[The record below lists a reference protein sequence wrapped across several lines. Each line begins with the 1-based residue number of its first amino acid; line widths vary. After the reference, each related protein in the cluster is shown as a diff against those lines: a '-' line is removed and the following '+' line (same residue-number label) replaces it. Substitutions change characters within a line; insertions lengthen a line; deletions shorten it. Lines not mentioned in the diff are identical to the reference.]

1 MKPPTGGVFVYRV
14 GGFRGR
20 ALAQKKIKKNRL
32 HKETGCG
39 ILRVARQIRSSPG
52 GVVPRFAE
60 RKLTRVV
67 RKRTRD
73 WRLRSPA
80 FD

>member
-1 MKPPTGGVFVYRV
+1 VKPPTGGVFVYRV

-20 ALAQKKIKKNRL
+20 ALAQKIKKNRL

-67 RKRTRD
+67 RKRTKD
-73 WRLRSPA
+73 L
-80 FD
+80 